1 MAATVFK
8 ETDNSNYV
16 SIGSIGKTFVAHSED
31 GWIHGRVD
39 LDAKS
44 YPTEG
49 RKFQTPEEALRE
61 ASAKDGFI
69 IDGRNSRNIGLRR
82 ISASKGVG

>member
-1 MAATVFK
+1 MAATVFQ
-8 ETDNSNYV
+8 ETNNGNYV
-16 SIGSIGKTFVAHSED
+16 SVGSRGKTFVAHSD
-31 GWIHGRVD
+31 GGWIHGRVD
-39 LDAKS
+39 LDAES

-49 RKFQTPEEALRE
+49 RKFQTPEEALHE